1 MYSRLQA
8 VYQYLL
14 QAQSVRSVDLMW
26 DVHHNNN
33 SAPPTNQ
40 PQSVSTRVIFKWWLQ
55 VCDRL

>member
-33 SAPPTNQ
+33 S
-40 PQSVSTRVIFKWWLQ
+40 VSTRVIFKWWLQ